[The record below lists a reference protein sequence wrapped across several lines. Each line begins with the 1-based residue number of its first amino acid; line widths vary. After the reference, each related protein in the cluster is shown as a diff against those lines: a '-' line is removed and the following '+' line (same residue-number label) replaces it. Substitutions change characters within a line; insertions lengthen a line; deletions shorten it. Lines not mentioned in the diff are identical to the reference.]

1 MNAIIKGI
9 LTLPVAAALAGCCN
23 SNVGTQPAQEKATE
37 YVTEKAYDVPAFEK
51 GYEHGVSAMY
61 TATTDDALYI
71 AGGCNFPDVPAAEG
85 GKKVY
90 YKGIYRIATDVEGKW
105 EMIGELPEA
114 SAYGV
119 CVQSADRWIIAG
131 GMNSEGAS
139 DRVYSIDLATMQI
152 DTLPSLPCTVDN
164 AAGAIAD
171 NTLYIAGGNGKAG
184 NMMFALDMQN
194 GTQWNELP
202 KMPSQPRVQPVLAA
216 ARDAIYVWGGF
227 SPATEEHEA
236 IVHTD
241 GVKYD
246 IAAGE
251 WQPIGDVTADGKTVT
266 LSGGTAIAIN
276 DSTIIATGGVD
287 KDIFLDA
294 ISGRYE
300 LVAKSDYMYK
310 PAGWY
315 RFNSRLMQY
324 STANGEWSVL
334 SDDSR
339 HARAG
344 ALLVKQKNSLYLVC
358 GELKPGIRSTEI
370 SRISIR

>member
-1 MNAIIKGI
+1 MNTFIKGI

-23 SNVGTQPAQEKATE
+23 GNVGTQPSQEKAAE
-37 YVTEKAYDVPAFEK
+37 YVTEKAYDVPAVEK
-51 GYEHGVSAMY
+51 GYEYGVSAMY
-61 TATTDDALYI
+61 AATTDDALYI
-71 AGGCNFPDVPAAEG
+71 AGGCNFPDTPAAEG
-85 GKKVY
+85 GSKVY
-90 YKGIYRIATDVEGKW
+90 YKGIYRIATDGDGKW
-105 EMIGELPEA
+105 EIIGELPEA

-119 CVQSADRWIIAG
+119 SVQSADRWIIAG

-139 DRVYSIDLATMQI
+139 DKVYSINLTTMQI
-152 DTLPSLPCTVDN
+152 DTLPPLPCSVDN
-164 AAGAIAD
+164 AAGAIAGGCI
-171 NTLYIAGGNGKAG
+171 YITGGNGKTG
-184 NMMFALDMQN
+184 NRMFAFDMQN

-216 ARDAIYVWGGF
+216 AGNAIYVWGGF
-227 SPATEEHEA
+227 SPTTEEQEA

-246 IAAGE
+246 ISTGE
-251 WQPIGDVTADGKTVT
+251 WQQIGDITADGKTVT

-300 LVAKSDYMYK
+300 LVAKGDYMYK
-310 PAGWY
+310 SAGWY

-334 SDDSR
+334 SEDSR